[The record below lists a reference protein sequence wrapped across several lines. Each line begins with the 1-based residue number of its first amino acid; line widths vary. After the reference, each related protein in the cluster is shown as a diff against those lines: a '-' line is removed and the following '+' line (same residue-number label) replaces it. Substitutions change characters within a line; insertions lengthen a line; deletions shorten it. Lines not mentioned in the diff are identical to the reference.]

1 MMLKMIKIKKQI
13 MGGEKMNNYVRNIAY
28 GMMLI
33 GAVNWGLVGIFQFD
47 LVAFL
52 LGDMSILTR
61 IVYMLVGISALY
73 AAFTTRACDRLESAI
88 E

>member
-1 MMLKMIKIKKQI
+1 
-13 MGGEKMNNYVRNIAY
+13 MNNYVRNIAY